1 MTLFL
6 RDDFKR
12 TWQSQDVFRLLNT
25 MEGETFRDLE
35 ARRTFR
41 FEFQDKG
48 FFAKVH
54 KGVGWKEIVENL
66 LRFRKPVLGARN
78 EWDALNK
85 LHALG
90 IDTMTPVA
98 FGERGNNP
106 ASQQSFLVT
115 EELSNMLSLE
125 ELCEQWQDKPPT
137 IQLKRAVVDKLADIS
152 RTLHNN
158 GINHRDY
165 YFCHFLT
172 PAGSFEAISKG
183 DKAALR
189 LYLIDLHRARI
200 RHSLPA
206 RWRIKDLS
214 GLYYSAMDYGFTQR
228 DIYRFIKRY
237 TGQSLKEALHND
249 VALWKKTEEKAKK
262 LYARMIRKAGHPNY

>member
-1 MTLFL
+1 MTLYL
-6 RDDFKR
+6 RDDFKQA
-12 TWQSQDVFRLLNT
+12 WQNQNVYQLLST
-25 MEGETFRDLE
+25 MEGETFRDVE

-41 FEFQDKG
+41 FEFQGKG

-54 KGVGWKEIVENL
+54 KGTGWKEIAENL

-98 FGERGNNP
+98 FGETGNNP
-106 ASQQSFLVT
+106 ARQQSFLVT
-115 EELSNMLSLE
+115 EELSNMSSLE
-125 ELCEQWQDKPPT
+125 ELCEQWKDKPPC
-137 IQLKRAVVDKLADIS
+137 IHLKRALIDKLADIS
-152 RTLHNN
+152 HTLHNN

-165 YFCHFLT
+165 YFCHFLAA
-172 PAGSFEAISKG
+172 AGSFEAFRQG
-183 DKAALR
+183 DKKALKF
-189 LYLIDLHRARI
+189 YLIDLHRAQI
-200 RHSLPA
+200 RDSLPD

-237 TGQSLKEALHND
+237 TGLSLREALNKHFL
-249 VALWKKTEEKAKK
+249 LWKKSEEKAKK
-262 LYARMIRKAGHPNY
+262 LYTRMIRKAGHPNY